1 MRLKSIMLATAFTAV
16 AMGAIAQNGGT
27 DGLQETLRSITGKEI
42 LGFADE
48 LTSSKYK
55 GRLSGSPE
63 YLQAAQWCAGEF
75 KKWGVKPANQ
85 GSYFQYFS
93 NEYSE
98 VFSAGS
104 LRYSPKPGEE
114 ISYAFPDDYYPGSNS
129 DSGTVAGSMV
139 YVGYGIT
146 APELGYDDYKNVD
159 VKGKIVLLEAG
170 TPYKKNDSMMAGWT
184 PYEYHRY
191 KFRNAVKHG
200 AAGMLY
206 ISKIANPNT
215 VNLRHFIYA
224 HISNAVAERIFADA
238 GKDYK
243 TIQKE
248 LSEMKSPSFA
258 LPVQQTVTITA
269 QTKYFPDAKSCNVVG
284 MIEGSDPALKNEVII
299 VGGHLDGQGYLGEV
313 FPSALDNASGVCD
326 ILGAAKALAQSP
338 VKPKRSVLF
347 ILLGGEECGLYGSE
361 YYAAHPLFPVN
372 KTVLMINL
380 DMVGNG
386 REFTIGNGKSYPEL
400 FSQFEDANNQYIH
413 RKMNATVWRKNFGR
427 PRSDESNFEKA
438 GIKTFSLWTPN
449 AVFPVYYHDPRDK
462 TDVLTPDIM
471 EDAAKLL
478 YLGILGVAND
488 PKIKSGE

>member
-1 MRLKSIMLATAFTAV
+1 
-16 AMGAIAQNGGT
+16 
-27 DGLQETLRSITGKEI
+27 
-42 LGFADE
+42 
-48 LTSSKYK
+48 
-55 GRLSGSPE
+55 
-63 YLQAAQWCAGEF
+63 
-75 KKWGVKPANQ
+75 
-85 GSYFQYFS
+85 
-93 NEYSE
+93 
-98 VFSAGS
+98 
-104 LRYSPKPGEE
+104 
-114 ISYAFPDDYYPGSNS
+114 
-129 DSGTVAGSMV
+129 
-139 YVGYGIT
+139 
-146 APELGYDDYKNVD
+146 
-159 VKGKIVLLEAG
+159 
-170 TPYKKNDSMMAGWT
+170 MAGWT

-191 KFRNAVKHG
+191 KFRNAVEQG

-224 HISNAVAERIFADA
+224 HISNAVVERIFADA

-269 QTKYFPDAKSCNVVG
+269 QTQYFPNAKSCNVVG
-284 MIEGSDPALKNEVII
+284 MIEGSDPVLKNEVII
-299 VGGHLDGQGYLGEV
+299 VGGHLDGQGYLGKV

-326 ILGAAKALAQSP
+326 IMGAAKALAQSP

-372 KTVLMINL
+372 KTLLMINL

-400 FSQFEDANNQYIH
+400 FSQFEVANNQYIH
-413 RKMNATVWRKNFGR
+413 RKMNATAWSKNYGR

-449 AVFPVYYHDPRDK
+449 AVYPVYYHDPSDK

-478 YLGILGVAND
+478 FLGILGVAND